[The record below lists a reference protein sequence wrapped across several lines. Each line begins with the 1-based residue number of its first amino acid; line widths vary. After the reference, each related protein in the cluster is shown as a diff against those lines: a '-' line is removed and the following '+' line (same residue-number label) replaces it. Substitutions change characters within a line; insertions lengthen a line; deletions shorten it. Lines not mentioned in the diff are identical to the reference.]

1 MADSLIGSDIKR
13 EERYRIVAWEERG
26 KIEDRRN
33 SLGREVVE
41 IES

>member
-1 MADSLIGSDIKR
+1 MADTLVGSDIR
-13 EERYRIVAWEERG
+13 PEERYRIVVWEERG
-26 KIEDRRN
+26 KVEDRRN